1 MSNII
6 QLFERMGQDAGL
18 QSRDAQLTAIQA
30 TDLTAELKQA
40 LLANDAVS
48 LERQLDIA
56 PDIFCALFPAED
68 EQPTEEA
75 PAEQEQDTI
84 RMVANG

>member
-18 QSRDAQLTAIQA
+18 QNHDAQLTAIQA
-30 TDLTAELKQA
+30 TELTAELKQA

-48 LERQLDIA
+48 LERQLNIN
-56 PDIFCALFPAED
+56 PDIFCAMVPAED

-75 PAEQEQDTI
+75 PADEQDTI